1 VSGCTKRYGAGAVA
15 VDALREV
22 DLEVMPGEFVVILGP
37 SGSGKTTLLNVIGG
51 IEEATSGRVMVAGTD
66 IATLDADDLTTY
78 RRDRV
83 GFVFQFFNLVPTLT
97 ALENVQLLAEVT
109 GSDAEARSRA
119 ALARVG
125 LADIADRFPGQLS
138 GGQQQRVAIARA
150 LVKEPPMVLCDEPTG
165 SLDLDTGRQI
175 LAVLR
180 DLAREG
186 HHTVLLVTHNSAIA
200 HMADRVV
207 RLHSGT
213 IASDERV
220 EYPVEAAEL
229 EYSRAQPEPRH
240 GGIRSSIILNV
251 AAPEHVDELVDRV
264 AKAGGALTKVPT
276 DADFVSGRDAYFAD
290 PEGAT
295 TGRSPTRR
303 TTILFS
309 WRRVERQTGR
319 RSNDLLRHAVRRY
332 LISMSSSQCTSSCDN

>member
-1 VSGCTKRYGAGAVA
+1 VLPERHKGGTDLALAAEAAAKSGAPAVELVGCTKRYGGGAVA
-15 VDALREV
+15 VDALRGV
-22 DLEVMPGEFVVILGP
+22 ALSVAPGEFVVILGP

-51 IEEATSGRVMVAGTD
+51 IEEASNGQVVVAGTN
-66 IATLDADDLTTY
+66 IATLDADELTAY

-125 LADIADRFPGQLS
+125 LADVADRFPAQLS

-150 LVKEPPMVLCDEPTG
+150 LVKEPPLVLCDEPTG
-165 SLDLDTGRQI
+165 SLDLDTGRHV

-200 HMADRVV
+200 RMADRVV

-220 EYPVEAAEL
+220 ERPVEAAEL
-229 EYSRAQPEPRH
+229 E
-240 GGIRSSIILNV
+240 
-251 AAPEHVDELVDRV
+251 
-264 AKAGGALTKVPT
+264 
-276 DADFVSGRDAYFAD
+276 
-290 PEGAT
+290 
-295 TGRSPTRR
+295 
-303 TTILFS
+303 
-309 WRRVERQTGR
+309 W
-319 RSNDLLRHAVRRY
+319 
-332 LISMSSSQCTSSCDN
+332 